1 MRRLHLSRP
10 LVAALLGLAGMLCL
24 EAPAVAAPDGGYV
37 TAQSRFGNGSI
48 TAPVRLARTG
58 YQVRLPRGTWVY
70 CRRSCA
76 ETLRV
81 ETVDIFEIQGSLTG
95 YGTRLN
101 ECGIF
106 GCLELRYPR

>member
-1 MRRLHLSRP
+1 M
-10 LVAALLGLAGMLCL
+10 LAL
-24 EAPAVAAPDGGYV
+24 EAPAVAAPDSGYV
-37 TAQSRFGNGSI
+37 TAHSRFGNGSI
-48 TAPVRLARTG
+48 SAPVRPAREG
-58 YQVRLPRGTWVY
+58 FQVRLPHGTWVY

-81 ETVDIFEIQGSLTG
+81 ETVDIFENQGSLTG
-95 YGTRLN
+95 YGTHMN